1 MKKLLRLCCL
11 ILLTMALT
19 ACDGF
24 PGVTDLTG
32 DTNVVDTSTE
42 LTGETT
48 TESIIEINERIY
60 EIYELA
66 VTSSAFTESYE
77 DWLESIRGPQGLPGE
92 NGKEVQLQVFEGYI
106 QWQHVGDETWS
117 NLISLLDL
125 TGSDGREVVLRL
137 HEGFIE
143 WQYSGDETWL
153 TVINLQTIIGD
164 MTKVITL
171 QVFEG
176 YIQWQYLGD
185 TTWNNL
191 LELSTMIGSDGHE
204 VVLQVANGFVQWQ
217 YIGDETWNDLLDLST
232 MTGSDGNNGKKIT
245 LQVLDGFDQWQYIGD
260 STWNNLLDLSTMT
273 GSDGSDGQEIIL
285 QVADGYVQWKYEAE
299 NEWHNLIELLTL
311 VGTNGID
318 GANGL
323 SAYEILEGDE
333 ETVNNY
339 MISYPTDTYNFKQIP
354 DTSVYV
360 TDLLSLYNIFM
371 GDVIA
376 YGGNFYSN
384 DMTRIIRYM
393 TNDPEVTISS
403 TITKIGSYAFFGNI
417 NVDMVYIPLNVTEI
431 GIMAFGEMG
440 IEHIVEIMTEYSVQ
454 PAGWSDYAF
463 FDNVIVHWANDLDYP
478 IINENTETLAN
489 ISIGG
494 DSIIYEFVPQT
505 TGYYEIYSVGTY
517 DTYAYLYDSY
527 FDYIIDSD
535 DDGEASNFYINY
547 YFEAGVTYYIQV
559 EFWSTIDTGTFSLFV
574 MNVPA

>member
-1 MKKLLRLCCL
+1 MIQFPYYSPVDVTLYAKWEEKQVIDDPYLNAIPLQVGVFTD
-11 ILLTMALT
+11 IVVEAVDQVFYYSFTVDKT
-19 ACDGF
+19 AMYSIKSFG
-24 PGVTDLTG
+24 DL
-32 DTNVVDTSTE
+32 
-42 LTGETT
+42 ET
-48 TESIIEINERIY
+48 IDYIY
-60 EIYELA
+60 DDVYDY
-66 VTSSAFTESYE
+66 VTSSDDDF
-77 DWLESIRGPQGLPGE
+77 D
-92 NGKEVQLQVFEGYI
+92 
-106 QWQHVGDETWS
+106 S
-117 NLISLLDL
+117 NFNI
-125 TGSDGREVVLRL
+125 
-137 HEGFIE
+137 
-143 WQYSGDETWL
+143 
-153 TVINLQTIIGD
+153 
-164 MTKVITL
+164 
-171 QVFEG
+171 
-176 YIQWQYLGD
+176 
-185 TTWNNL
+185 
-191 LELSTMIGSDGHE
+191 
-204 VVLQVANGFVQWQ
+204 
-217 YIGDETWNDLLDLST
+217 
-232 MTGSDGNNGKKIT
+232 
-245 LQVLDGFDQWQYIGD
+245 
-260 STWNNLLDLSTMT
+260 
-273 GSDGSDGQEIIL
+273 
-285 QVADGYVQWKYEAE
+285 
-299 NEWHNLIELLTL
+299 LIELQANTQYYLVTHIFSLEALGTYQIKVEEQPVIDSQLSDLWDASSSMFYTIWVNLVNFEESSFIIETIIINDSSSINALTIEGEIL
-311 VGTNGID
+311 
-318 GANGL
+318 
-323 SAYEILEGDE
+323 AYEILEGDE

-393 TNDPEVTISS
+393 TNDLEVTIST

-454 PAGWSDYAF
+454 PEGWSDYAF

-478 IINENTETLAN
+478 IINENTETLVN

-494 DSIIYEFVPQT
+494 DSIIYEFIPQT